1 MGLFKQTCTRCA
13 RERAF
18 CICGRA
24 PESKVIKR
32 QPPKPKGKK

>member
-1 MGLFKQTCTRCA
+1 MGLFKSTCHRCN

-24 PESKVIKR
+24 PESKVIRR